1 MGHVIAL
8 VDRETGLGYR
18 LAGVEVRE
26 TETPGEMERQAKT
39 LFADPAVRL
48 VILDEDLFRG
58 MPRDLQNRLEG
69 NRSPVFVPVPSLP
82 LRKGALRPEEYVARL
97 MRRAVGYQVRIRR

>member
-1 MGHVIAL
+1 MSHVIAL
-8 VDRETGLGYR
+8 VDREAGLGYR

-26 TETPGEMERQAKT
+26 TATPEEMGRQAE
-39 LFADPAVRL
+39 LLSSDPGVHL
-48 VILDEDLFRG
+48 VILEEELFHGLSRAL
-58 MPRDLQNRLEG
+58 RHKLEE